1 MSQHTIKML
10 VADDSITARRMF
22 RFTAQ
27 RLGLPVEIVETAD
40 GRACLDLLERGGV
53 DLAFVD
59 VYMPSKSGLE
69 AVWKARNQGVKT
81 FVVLMSGRS
90 NERCI
95 EVARRLRAYDFL
107 LKPFKPQDIAAIV
120 QSYIRLS
127 LPRRALV
134 VDDSATVR
142 RVINKV
148 LAASMFLIDFAEA
161 PDGAAA
167 LARCD
172 AGDIDIVFL
181 DCNMPGLGGLDTLSR
196 IVERHPHIKVVM
208 ISGEWNEEREQ
219 DALRRGA
226 FAFLHKPFYAGDI
239 DTVLHDI
246 YGISSPHLTSDGSGL
261 VRQFGVTIVGRTI
274 SVLHKPTGS
283 IYEYLWFRDAPHL
296 RHSHLRENPASQGAS
311 GRHVRAEAERIAI
324 LELQTAKLVTGAAA

>member
-1 MSQHTIKML
+1 MSQRTIKML
-10 VADDSITARRMF
+10 VADDSITACRMF
-22 RFTAQ
+22 RFTAE
-27 RLGLPVEIVETAD
+27 RLELPVEIAETGD
-40 GRACLDLLERGGV
+40 GQACLNLLERGDV

-59 VYMPSKSGLE
+59 VHMPSKSGLE
-69 AVWKARNQGVKT
+69 AVWEARNQGVRT
-81 FVVLMSGRS
+81 FVVLMSARGNARF
-90 NERCI
+90 I
-95 EVARRLRAYDFL
+95 EVARRLHAYDFL
-107 LKPFKPQDIAAIV
+107 LKPFKPQDIAAV
-120 QSYIRLS
+120 VRSYIRLS
-127 LPRRALV
+127 SPRRALV

-148 LAASMFLIDFAEA
+148 LAACMFRIDFAEA

-167 LARCD
+167 LARCE

-181 DCNMPGLGGLDTLSR
+181 DCNMPGLDGFDTLSR

-208 ISGEWNEEREQ
+208 ISGEWNEEREH

-226 FAFLHKPFYAGDI
+226 FAFLHKPFYPGDI

-246 YGISSPHLTSDGSGL
+246 YGISSPHLVSEGSG
-261 VRQFGVTIVGRTI
+261 VVQQFGVSIVGRTV

-296 RHSHLRENPASQGAS
+296 RHSHLRESPAA
-311 GRHVRAEAERIAI
+311 RDACARDVRAEAERIAI